1 MPKAKRAEAKERVTT
16 DDLLEDLKAVMRDGE
31 ALLRAT
37 EGEVGEKIAEARAR
51 AEESLGSARERLE
64 EAKED
69 LGARARTA
77 AHSADVYVREN
88 PWTAVAVAVGIGF
101 LLGSLNRRR

>member
-1 MPKAKRAEAKERVTT
+1 MPKRKPADARERVTT

-37 EGEVGEKIAEARAR
+37 EGQVGEKIAEARAR
-51 AEESLGSARERLE
+51 AEESLGGARERLE
-64 EAKED
+64 EASAGLE
-69 LGARARTA
+69 ARARTA
-77 AHSADVYVREN
+77 ARSADVYVREN

>member
-1 MPKAKRAEAKERVTT
+1 MPRQMHNHAEEPVTT
-16 DDLLEDLKAVMRDGE
+16 DVLLEDLKAVMRDGE

-37 EGEVGEKIAEARAR
+37 EGQVGERVEEARAR
-51 AEESLGSARERLE
+51 AEESLSGARARLH
-64 EAKED
+64 EAAAG
-69 LGARARTA
+69 LGTRARTA
-77 AHSADVYVREN
+77 ARSADDYIHEN